1 MNYIISSNCQMII
14 SGACIHLNDEWI
26 MSLFSYVV
34 KCSGLKI
41 NHGKKIIV
49 IRFEMCNIVN
59 NAYANLVC
67 HISSRIGLQ
76 LFVGIQ

>member
-1 MNYIISSNCQMII
+1 
-14 SGACIHLNDEWI
+14 
-26 MSLFSYVV
+26 MSLFSYVI

-49 IRFEMCNIVN
+49 IHFEMCNIVN
-59 NAYANLVC
+59 NAHANLVC